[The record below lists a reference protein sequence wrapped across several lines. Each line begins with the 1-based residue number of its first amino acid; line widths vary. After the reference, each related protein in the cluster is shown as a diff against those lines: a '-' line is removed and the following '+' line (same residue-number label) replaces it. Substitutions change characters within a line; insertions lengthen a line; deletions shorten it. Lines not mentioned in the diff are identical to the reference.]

1 MRFVKLSLI
10 VLVALS
16 ASCSDEPPPPAA
28 ANKPPVHQP
37 SVFDTQLKALDK
49 AKSVQDTVDKQK
61 RDADKKMED
70 AGG

>member
-1 MRFVKLSLI
+1 MRFAKLLLF

-16 ASCSDEPPPPAA
+16 ASCSDDPPPPRASD
-28 ANKPPVHQP
+28 KPPVHQP

-49 AKSVQDTVDKQK
+49 AKSVQDTMDKQK

-70 AGG
+70 QGG

>member
-1 MRFVKLSLI
+1 MRFVKLLLF
-10 VLVALS
+10 VFVALS

-28 ANKPPVHQP
+28 KDKPPVHQP